1 MRTLAALRE
10 RTDWEVVGVA
20 AAHHDQPGSFAPP
33 PLPVCHMRLG
43 RLALYEAWHRLRRPL
58 IQGRTGPVDV
68 VHATGGVVPP
78 AGAAA
83 LVVTIHDLAF
93 FRNPDHFTG
102 RGVRF
107 LTRAFELA
115 KLEADLI
122 LVPSLV
128 TADDCEERGIEASR
142 VTVVPWG
149 VSPAEVSDE
158 ARARV
163 RAKYRL
169 PSEFVLWV
177 GTTEP
182 RKNLARLIAAVGL
195 ADTDMPLVL
204 VGPNGWGID
213 LDRLIAEAHHPVRHI
228 GTVPVDDLGVV
239 YDLAEVFVYPS
250 LMEGFGMP
258 VLEAMAQGTA
268 VITSDGTSTAEVA
281 AGAGRLVDPTDVT
294 SIAQGIDEVVADPQ
308 LRRSLAAAG
317 EARAAEMTW
326 ARTAAAT
333 AAAYDAVQ
341 A

>member
-10 RTDWEVVGVA
+10 RTDWDILGVA
-20 AAHHDQPGSFAPP
+20 AAHRDLPASFAPP
-33 PLPVCHMRLG
+33 PVAVCHMRLG

-58 IQGRTGPVDV
+58 IQGRAGPVDV
-68 VHATGGVVPP
+68 VHATGGVIPP
-78 AGAAA
+78 AGDAS

-93 FRNPDHFTG
+93 LRHPEHFPR

-115 KLEADLI
+115 KREADLI
-122 LVPSLV
+122 LVPSVV
-128 TADDCEERGIEASR
+128 TADDCQARGVAASR
-142 VTVVPWG
+142 VVVVPWG
-149 VSPAEVSDE
+149 VSPATVDDA

-169 PSEFVLWV
+169 PEQFVLWV
-177 GTTEP
+177 GTAEP
-182 RKNLARLIAAVGL
+182 RKNLARLIAAAGRTE
-195 ADTDMPLVL
+195 TDMPLIL
-204 VGPNGWGID
+204 VGPDGWGTD
-213 LDRLIAEAHHPVRHI
+213 LDRLIAASPHPVRRV
-228 GTVPVDDLGVV
+228 GTVPTDDLGVL

-268 VITSDGTSTAEVA
+268 VVTSAGTSTAEVVGR
-281 AGAGRLVDPTDVT
+281 AGLLVDPADVA
-294 SIAQGIDEVVADPQ
+294 SIADGIDEVVADAA
-308 LRRSLAAAG
+308 LRRSLGAAG
-317 EARAAEMTW
+317 EARAAKMTW
-326 ARTAAAT
+326 EQTASAT